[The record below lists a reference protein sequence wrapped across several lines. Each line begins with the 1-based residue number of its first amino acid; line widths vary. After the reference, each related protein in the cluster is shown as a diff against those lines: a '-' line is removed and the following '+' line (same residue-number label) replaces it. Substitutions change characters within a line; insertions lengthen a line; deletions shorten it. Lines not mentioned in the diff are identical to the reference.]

1 MSNSNLPVPSG
12 QNKMGSTIAAGNI
25 FKTRQV
31 ALSPMHYNTRVTSSN
46 PCAMVLLLDHSGSMS
61 EVIKD
66 NRGNEKEKAKTLAIS
81 VNKFFEEIILTCQKT
96 DLIKDYFEIL
106 VISYGKMDEDSES
119 IVSLAWEGVLE
130 GRSWVSVNELRNSSL
145 RKDFIE
151 VPNAKSFGP
160 KFLKEEQNIW
170 IEPYAEG
177 LTPMKEAFEVCNKY
191 VQQWVMEHPHSFPPM
206 VFNITDGA
214 ASDVENFDEL
224 IESAEKIKANS
235 TSDGNTLLFNLLL
248 LSNNE
253 QVKEF
258 PLFSERHLF
267 EDNEYDTALF
277 DASSTIPENLKKALP
292 VNRNA
297 PEEVKALVL
306 GNLEMILSFLNI
318 GTSTLRNNTQ

>member
-1 MSNSNLPVPSG
+1 MSNSNLPTTTG
-12 QNKMGSTIAAGNI
+12 QNNLRSSSAAGNI
-25 FKTRQV
+25 FKARQA
-31 ALSPMHYNTRVTSSN
+31 ALSPLFHNTRITSSN
-46 PCAMVLLLDHSGSMS
+46 PCAMVLLLDHSGSMN
-61 EVIKD
+61 EVMTD
-66 NRGNEKEKAKTLAIS
+66 NRGNEKEKADTLAFS

-106 VISYGKMDEDSES
+106 VISYGKLDEDNES
-119 IVSLAWEGVLE
+119 IVGLAWEGVLE

-145 RKDFIE
+145 RKEILE
-151 VPNAKSFGP
+151 VPNPKSFGP
-160 KFLKEEQNIW
+160 KLLKEEQNIW

-191 VQQWVMEHPHSFPPM
+191 LQEWVLDHPNSFPPM
-206 VFNITDGA
+206 VFNITDGE

-224 IESAEKIKANS
+224 IESAGKIKSNC

-253 QVKEF
+253 HVKEF

-267 EDNEYDTALF
+267 EDSEYETALF
-277 DASSTIPENLKKALP
+277 DASSIIPENLKKSLP

-306 GNLEMILSFLNI
+306 GNLETILSFLNI

>member
-1 MSNSNLPVPSG
+1 MSNSNMPVPSG
-12 QNKMGSTIAAGNI
+12 QNNPATPNAAGNI

-31 ALSPMHYNTRVTSSN
+31 ALSPLHYNTRVTSAN
-46 PCAMVLLLDHSGSMS
+46 PCAIVLLLDHSGSMS

-66 NRGNEKEKAKTLAIS
+66 NRGNEKEKANSVALC
-81 VNKFFEEIILTCQKT
+81 VNKFLEEIILTCQKT
-96 DLIKDYFEIL
+96 AFIKNYFEIL
-106 VISYGKMDEDSES
+106 VLSYGKIDENNES
-119 IVSLAWEGVLE
+119 NVGLAWEGVLE
-130 GRSWVSVNELRNSSL
+130 GKTWVTVNELRNSGL

-151 VPNAKSFGP
+151 VPNAKPFGP
-160 KFLKEEQNIW
+160 KILKEEINIW

-191 VQQWVMEHPHSFPPM
+191 VQEWVMEHPHSFPPM
-206 VFNITDGA
+206 VFNITDGE

-224 IESAEKIKANS
+224 IESAEQIKSNS

-253 QVKEF
+253 QLKEF
-258 PLFSERHLF
+258 PLLSERHLF
-267 EDNEYDTALF
+267 EDSEYETALF

-306 GNLEMILSFLNI
+306 GNLETVLNFLNI
-318 GTSTLRNNTQ
+318 GTLTLRNNTQ